1 MMRPDKGMIAAV
13 LALLVLGG
21 IIVWRM
27 NADATASEPENELAA
42 PSTPLT
48 LEQLEA
54 QAEADPDNSQGWQR
68 LGLAQFQSNAF
79 DEAAAAYE
87 KATSADGESAVLWSS
102 LGEARV
108 MASEDDPMPP
118 AAVEAFERALAL
130 DAGDPRARYFMAVR
144 RDLSGDHEGAI
155 GDWLALLADTPPGAP
170 WETDLVR
177 TIEQVGAINQVDVS
191 GRIASA
197 SAARDIL
204 PGDALAAEAQ
214 AARGPTTE
222 QMAAAAALPAGEQQ
236 SMAESMVARL
246 AQRLENEPSDVD
258 GWVMLMRSYRQLGR
272 EGAARDARDS
282 ALAANPANRKEI
294 ESAAEILG
302 VN

>member
-21 IIVWRM
+21 IIAWRM
-27 NADATASEPENELAA
+27 NAAA
-42 PSTPLT
+42 PADTAEEDIAADSAPLT

-54 QAEADPDNSQGWQR
+54 EAQADPDNPQGWQR
-68 LGLAQFQSNAF
+68 LGLAQFQSNEF
-79 DEAAAAYE
+79 EKAASAYE
-87 KATSADGESAVLWSS
+87 RATQADDESAVLWSS

-108 MASEDDPMPP
+108 MASPDDPMPP
-118 AAVEAFERALAL
+118 AAVEAFERTLAL
-130 DAGDPRARYFMAVR
+130 DPGDPRARYFMAVR

-177 TIEQVGAINQVDVS
+177 TIQQVGAINEIAVDA
-191 GRIASA
+191 RIASA
-197 SAARDIL
+197 SGARDIL
-204 PGDALAAEAQ
+204 PGDAMAAERQ

-222 QMAAAAALPAGEQQ
+222 QMAAAAALPASEQQ
-236 SMAESMVARL
+236 NMAEGMVARL
-246 AQRLENEPSDVD
+246 AQRLQNEPGDVD

-272 EGAARDARDS
+272 DGAARDARDS
-282 ALAANPANRKEI
+282 AIAANPDKRDEI
-294 ESAAEILG
+294 ESAAEMLG